1 MFFDAFG
8 DWKARRVTFLCYP
21 ILITYINDD
30 AWP

>member
-1 MFFDAFG
+1 MFFDAFAA
-8 DWKARRVTFLCYP
+8 WNARRVTFLCYP

>member
-1 MFFDAFG
+1 MFLDG
-8 DWKARRVTFLCYP
+8 LGGRNARRVTFLCYP